1 MEHITDKIKE
11 NRGNRIKRIA
21 ESNIMKVY
29 YKQDH
34 QKTYTKKNR
43 TRYLKKSQIMNLKL
57 KERK

>member
-43 TRYLKKSQIMNLKL
+43 TRYLKKS
-57 KERK
+57 